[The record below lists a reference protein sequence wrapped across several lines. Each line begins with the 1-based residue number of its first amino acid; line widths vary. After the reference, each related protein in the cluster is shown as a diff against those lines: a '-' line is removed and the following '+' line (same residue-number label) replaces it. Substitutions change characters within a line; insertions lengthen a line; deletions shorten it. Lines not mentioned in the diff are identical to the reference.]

1 MPFIPPIPPCKPS
14 PALRLDPPCHW
25 LASKSR
31 SSKRN
36 CFGSSHVPK
45 WFVISALVIV
55 ISVLVIVSIIC
66 IICITISHHQR
77 HHIWWINLISSS
89 YGQLK
94 NVGACNHYEVW
105 RSWFWRG
112 NRQMGLI
119 LDFNLKC
126 GTLSFYRSHYCNLNL
141 NKCWWKILA
150 FDNTLAM
157 NMFLFRSSSW
167 QCAGTDNRPPMN
179 VVLIYVIFIRQALQV
194 SDWMTQPLI
203 KPPDSTY
210 HKTSLLAPGSQ
221 YFSQFSSFVFSWIR
235 HNLNPPT

>member
-1 MPFIPPIPPCKPS
+1 
-14 PALRLDPPCHW
+14 
-25 LASKSR
+25 
-31 SSKRN
+31 
-36 CFGSSHVPK
+36 
-45 WFVISALVIV
+45 
-55 ISVLVIVSIIC
+55 
-66 IICITISHHQR
+66 
-77 HHIWWINLISSS
+77 
-89 YGQLK
+89 
-94 NVGACNHYEVW
+94 
-105 RSWFWRG
+105 
-112 NRQMGLI
+112 MGLI

-150 FDNTLAM
+150 FDNTPAM

-210 HKTSLLAPGSQ
+210 HKTRRFAPGSE
-221 YFSQFSSFVFSWIR
+221 YFSQLSSFVFSRIR
-235 HNLNPPT
+235 HILNPPTFKQM